1 MKFKIGTN
9 GTQIHTLFKSLAEA
23 KEYLES
29 YLNLKFNGKTQ
40 VWTGNGFKGN
50 FWIDE
55 LAEEEIE

>member
-1 MKFKIGTN
+1 VSAYPSFLEFG
-9 GTQIHTLFKSLAEA
+9 GEVDFKSLAEA